1 MGFSI
6 RAFSPFSMH
15 PNIYILYR
23 KSSLFLNVFTEYL
36 LCNSTL
42 TKSILNYYGTGL
54 KVDSSKQHYQV
65 IFFQTFTSL
74 AKEFL
79 SELYTV
85 MNRVIDV
92 EGITPKSI

>member
-1 MGFSI
+1 M
-6 RAFSPFSMH
+6 
-15 PNIYILYR
+15 
-23 KSSLFLNVFTEYL
+23 FLNVFTEYL